1 MQAKPGVWG
10 RRRIPWANVAGTFG
24 YSYAKEKYF
33 NGESIHTLLLVIRKA
48 EINLKTDPDL
58 FFPDETFYL
67 NVRTKGKSED
77 TRWSFLGRVGLTSK
91 SFTFFLNSPFRGLSP
106 TLTLTYFHS
115 AAFRLKGGSQEK
127 SYLPLK
133 STLGFSGILSQ
144 STLGFSFQPRNTVCD
159 LSVSHNHSF
168 AI

>member
-1 MQAKPGVWG
+1 MKLSTSMLSFSHLQGDNSK
-10 RRRIPWANVAGTFG
+10 TM
-24 YSYAKEKYF
+24 KEASLHRTSK
-33 NGESIHTLLLVIRKA
+33 
-48 EINLKTDPDL
+48 
-58 FFPDETFYL
+58 
-67 NVRTKGKSED
+67 TKGKSED

-91 SFTFFLNSPFRGLSP
+91 SFTFFLNSLFRGLSP

-127 SYLPLK
+127 SSLPLK
-133 STLGFSGILSQ
+133 STLGFFDILSQ
-144 STLGFSFQPRNTVCD
+144 RTLGLSFQSLNTVCD